1 MEKLLS
7 KLRSIPHDK
16 ALHALTGILLY
27 TACALVLW
35 ALGVPLWPWLA
46 LLPVAGV
53 AWWKERRRD
62 ADGSGT
68 PETADIWWTVVPALL
83 PLAVAVLGS
92 W

>member
-1 MEKLLS
+1 MEKLLA
-7 KLRSIPHDK
+7 KLRAIPHDK
-16 ALHALTGILLY
+16 ALHALTGIVLY
-27 TACALVLW
+27 TAAALVLRV
-35 ALGVPLWPWLA
+35 LGLPFWQLIA